1 MGGDKNRMNER
12 QRVKGG
18 EGWYQ
23 VCSKDRQTD
32 RLGGRQDHE
41 CQTEYSNVMYRWE
54 EMVEGKA
61 EKEME
66 GVVQPNPYRLPASLW
81 NLNIE

>member
-1 MGGDKNRMNER
+1 MGGEKNGMNER
-12 QRVKGG
+12 QRVKGRKGKSKGG

-23 VCSKDRQTD
+23 VYSKDRQTD

-41 CQTEYSNVMYRWE
+41 CQTEYSNVIYRRE

-66 GVVQPNPYRLPASLW
+66 GVVQPNPYRLPA
-81 NLNIE
+81 